1 MKLYQELARLI
12 GVRFRS
18 ELGGTGPK
26 GTAER
31 IETLVTD
38 YTAYLPVGTRL
49 DTGESHAEKLVFHA
63 SQKHIE
69 LGYRGER
76 GELLHMV
83 TPHTITIT
91 PSLQAPGYRLRI
103 TGRNLN
109 NAKEK
114 IRRAFMAALETEVKG

>member
-12 GVRFRS
+12 DARFRS
-18 ELGGTGPK
+18 ELGGTGPM

-31 IETLVTD
+31 IEALVTD
-38 YTAYLPVGTRL
+38 HTAYLPVGTRL
-49 DTGESHAEKLVFHA
+49 DKDESHAEKLTFVVWINHPPDGFA
-63 SQKHIE
+63 SCGSGHT
-69 LGYRGER
+69 
-76 GELLHMV
+76 V
-83 TPHTITIT
+83 TVT

>member
-12 GVRFRS
+12 DARFRS
-18 ELGGTGPK
+18 ELGGTGPM

-31 IETLVTD
+31 ITYLVATNFPRD
-38 YTAYLPVGTRL
+38 GLNATRL
-49 DTGESHAEKLVFHA
+49 DLEDSHAEKLQFGVMHYVSVNA
-63 SQKHIE
+63 TVHT
-69 LGYRGER
+69 
-76 GELLHMV
+76 V
-83 TPHTITIT
+83 TVT
-91 PSLQAPGYRLRI
+91 PSLQHPGYRLRI